1 MAKCKRLDG
10 KPRSITLTAQM
21 DKDIRAFCHE
31 NKIESESEFI
41 RQAIVEYISSFYS
54 DSTLKLSGLKDIKD
68 RLSNLRDMLSILF
81 SYCHQMH
88 LSLLAY
94 HAPLDDSV
102 KDAALKSAQAR
113 LDKFFEA
120 FQKRIMDD
128 SPFFEKLLHDY
139 VSDSLNE

>member
-1 MAKCKRLDG
+1 MAKSRRLDG
-10 KPRSITLTAQM
+10 KSRSITLTAQM
-21 DKDIRAFCHE
+21 DRDIRAFCRE
-31 NKIESESEFI
+31 SKIESESEFI
-41 RQAIVEYISSFYS
+41 RQAIVECISNYYS
-54 DSTLKLSGLKDIKD
+54 DNTFKLLGLKEIKG
-68 RLSNLRDMLSILF
+68 RLSNLKDMLSILF

-120 FQKRIMDD
+120 FQKRVMDD
-128 SPFFEKLLHDY
+128 PPFFERLLHDF
-139 VSDSLNE
+139 VSGSLDG

>member
-1 MAKCKRLDG
+1 MAKSRRLDG

-21 DKDIRAFCHE
+21 DRDIRTFCRE
-31 NKIESESEFI
+31 NRIESESEFI
-41 RQAIVEYISSFYS
+41 RQAIAEYISSFYS
-54 DSTLKLSGLKDIKD
+54 DSTLKLLGLKEIKD
-68 RLSNLRDMLSILF
+68 RLSNLKDMLSVLF

-102 KDAALKSAQAR
+102 KDAAFRSAQAR

-120 FQKRIMDD
+120 FQKRLMDD
-128 SPFFEKLLHDY
+128 PAFFEKLLHDY
-139 VSDSLNE
+139 VSGSLDG